1 MLAPFGELVE
11 ILDFQRRPI
20 NSDEREKRP
29 GNIPY
34 FGATGQV
41 GWIDDYLFDEELILL
56 GEDGAPFLD
65 PVKPKAYLIKGKSW
79 VNNHAHVL
87 KGKRGISNRF
97 LMYQLNQ
104 VDYRGFVSGTTR
116 LKLPQAPMKQ
126 IPLVVAPEA
135 EQFRIVGEIEKQFTR
150 LEAGVG
156 ALKRVQA
163 NLKRYR
169 AAVLKAAVKGRLVP
183 TEAELA
189 RREGRSYEPASELL
203 ARLGVVTQPLLAVSG
218 SAQAGV
224 PVPQKPNSTDP
235 GAPDTAN
242 LPDIAGGVDYRRR
255 LTSSLWNLFA
265 TEFPSREMIA
275 RPG

>member
-1 MLAPFGELVE
+1 MTQGTANPPPTWMLAPFGELVE

-224 PVPQKPNSTDP
+224 PVPPKPKLQGSRRTRHRR
-235 GAPDTAN
+235 
-242 LPDIAGGVDYRRR
+242 ICQIVAGGVD
-255 LTSSLWNLFA
+255 L
-265 TEFPSREMIA
+265 
-275 RPG
+275 GDD